1 MLLDI
6 QNLIKTV
13 YYSPHISIFAR
24 DQGRNLLFLKSQKTC
39 SLSIKMLSFETY
51 TSWRMTPVLCDCIK
65 MHSN

>member
-24 DQGRNLLFLKSQKTC
+24 DQERNLLFLKSQKTC
-39 SLSIKMLSFETY
+39 SLSIKMLSLKTY
-51 TSWRMTPVLCDCIK
+51 RILFGV
-65 MHSN
+65 

>member
-24 DQGRNLLFLKSQKTC
+24 DQGRNLLFLKSQKN
-39 SLSIKMLSFETY
+39 LQLFVYKNVE
-51 TSWRMTPVLCDCIK
+51 P
-65 MHSN
+65 

>member
-24 DQGRNLLFLKSQKTC
+24 DQERNLLFSSQITKNLQLD
-39 SLSIKMLSFETY
+39 SKTY
-51 TSWRMTPVLCDCIK
+51 TMLVLCDYIK
-65 MHSN
+65 IPSN